1 MADHGARDHA
11 TWSASSTA
19 RNWQCPGALALS
31 ERAPPDKESIHAARG
46 TACHQI
52 SEKAL
57 HDFLSVPWTDALRVE
72 MSAYLGVLEKTKE
85 HEIEIDEE
93 LVNSAQEYVEY
104 VIGNVDR
111 LRNKL
116 TIEQKFSLAAF
127 NPPFD
132 AGGTADAVIYDAA
145 NRHLEVVDLKNGMG
159 VVDVQE
165 NKQLRTYALGAAL
178 ANPGLAID
186 KITVTIVQPRAPHKD
201 GRIRS
206 ETFDR
211 IELFEWTQDL
221 LAAMRR
227 SKAALDAYK
236 TLTGAVSEEAWAEAY
251 LTPGSHCKFC
261 KAEGFCPALKKRALD
276 VAAVWF
282 DDRDQPRIG
291 NTPDSLSPEE
301 IAKALDMLDMLEDWC
316 NAVRRLAHT
325 MAEQGTT
332 IPGYKLVEKIGNRAW
347 ATEDEDKLVA
357 DLKKVAGLSDDEIVT
372 RKVKSVA
379 QIEKVLG
386 AKRKNLI
393 DNMWLRPVKG
403 TNLVSEAK
411 SDRPAAKGKA
421 ETYFQETN

>member
-1 MADHGARDHA
+1 MADHGSRDHA

-52 SEKAL
+52 SEKCLRRTA
-57 HDFLSVPWTDALRVE
+57 DCIEPETFLGTV
-72 MSAYLGVLEKTKE
+72 EKTKE

-93 LVNSAQEYVEY
+93 LVNSAKEYVDY
-104 VIGNVDR
+104 VLGQFLANPGNG
-111 LRNKL
+111 K

-236 TLTGAVSEEAWAEAY
+236 TLTGAVSEEAWAETY
-251 LTPGSHCKFC
+251 LAPGSHCKFC

-301 IAKALDMLDMLEDWC
+301 IAKTLDMLDMLEDWC

-325 MAEQGTT
+325 MAEQGST

-393 DNMWLRPVKG
+393 DNMWMRPVRG

-421 ETYFQETN
+421 ETYFQEIN

>member
-1 MADHGARDHA
+1 M
-11 TWSASSTA
+11 
-19 RNWQCPGALALS
+19 
-31 ERAPPDKESIHAARG
+31 
-46 TACHQI
+46 
-52 SEKAL
+52 
-57 HDFLSVPWTDALRVE
+57 VE
-72 MSAYLGVLEKTKE
+72 QTKE
-85 HEIEIDEE
+85 HWIEIDEE
-93 LVNSAQEYVEY
+93 LVNSAQEYVDY
-104 VIGNVDR
+104 VVRRRDDSTGRGNT
-111 LRNKL
+111 LE
-116 TIEQKFSLAAF
+116 IEQKFSLAAF

-145 NRHLEVVDLKNGMG
+145 NRHLEVIDLKNGMG

-236 TLTGAVSEEAWAEAY
+236 TLTGGVSEEAWAETY

-325 MAEQGTT
+325 MAEQGST

-393 DNMWLRPVKG
+393 DNMWMRPVRG

-421 ETYFQETN
+421 ETYFQEIN

>member
-19 RNWQCPGALALS
+19 RNWACPGALALS

-57 HDFLSVPWTDALRVE
+57 RSWDVADDYRDVLELSDFLGKT
-72 MSAYLGVLEKTKE
+72 EKTKE
-85 HEIEIDEE
+85 HDIEIDEE
-93 LVNSAQEYVEY
+93 LVNSAQEYVSY
-104 VIGNVDR
+104 VQSRADETS
-111 LRNKL
+111 LL
-116 TIEQKFSLAAF
+116 SLEQKFSLAAF

-132 AGGTADAVIYDAA
+132 AGGTADAVIYDATH
-145 NRHLEVVDLKNGMG
+145 RHLEVVDLKNGMG

-227 SKAALDAYK
+227 SKSALDAYK

-251 LTPGSHCKFC
+251 LTPGSHCRFC

-282 DDRDQPRIG
+282 DDRDQLRIG

-301 IAKALDMLDMLEDWC
+301 IAKTLDMLDMLEDWC

-393 DNMWLRPVKG
+393 DNMWLRPVRG
-403 TNLVSEAK
+403 TNLVSETK

-421 ETYFQETN
+421 ETYFQEIN

>member
-19 RNWQCPGALALS
+19 RNWACPGALALS

-57 HDFLSVPWTDALRVE
+57 RDFLSVPWTDALRVE
-72 MSAYLGVLEKTKE
+72 MSAYLGVTERTKE

-236 TLTGAVSEEAWAEAY
+236 TLTGAVSEEAWAETY

-301 IAKALDMLDMLEDWC
+301 IAKTLDMLDMLEDWC